1 MAASSNGVR
10 DGQPRAYAARSLI
23 DAPTLQTIADGNC
36 AFLGLVAAR
45 ARRASEPSALG
56 LAPSAVAGI
65 AALEGAQRAL
75 AACASYT
82 LFNLRFEDPL
92 FWHALVTER
101 RNVPPPAADVAEFT
115 RTAVFMAWHLVQ
127 SGELTPTLVLGM
139 DGAVQRIWRA
149 LPLPA
154 LERLACAAAP
164 ELRARWA
171 ANALYWP
178 ALIEAASARDA
189 TALEAAR
196 VLGRQLL
203 AADALRVRL
212 AAIPS

>member
-1 MAASSNGVR
+1 MAANSNGVR
-10 DGQPRAYAARSLI
+10 DVQPRAYAVRPLI
-23 DAPTLQTIADGNC
+23 DVPTLQTIADSNC
-36 AFLGLVAAR
+36 AFLALVAAR
-45 ARRASEPSALG
+45 GPRASDASTLG
-56 LAPSAVAGI
+56 LAASAVTGI

-75 AACASYT
+75 AACASHT

-92 FWHALVTER
+92 FWHSVVTQR
-101 RNVPPPAADVAEFT
+101 RNVPPPAADEAMFT

-139 DGAVQRIWRA
+139 GGAVQSIWRG
-149 LPLPA
+149 LPLLA
-154 LERLACAAAP
+154 LERVACAAAP

-178 ALIEAASARDA
+178 ALLEAASARDA

-203 AADALRVRL
+203 AADALRARL
-212 AAIPS
+212 AAAPP